1 MIVVVG
7 VLVFLAL
14 TVECR
19 NSAIIISTS
28 RYWPNYRDQTNIGF
42 FHDTV
47 KQNGVGTVVSMFSE
61 EIACNPLNPY
71 PGQVYSAS
79 PELYKPIHTS
89 PATISGNEV
98 SRDKVLRFLRK
109 RQPAFTPR
117 SHRLNSNSQ
126 SRVFVY
132 FTGHS
137 AVGYSK
143 FQDFEDVD
151 ARDIAHAIE
160 HLWQTGA
167 YSQLLWVGDTCRAAS
182 IHNPFY
188 SPGVTAV
195 GSTNEIEKSYS
206 MPTVGE
212 IGESLID
219 RFTVSSQ
226 QLFGKLRNHL
236 TLGEYANSIE
246 TTWLNAH
253 ITHKINENGPGLD
266 REVIEFVGDSDR
278 IQPMNLKTNDWGAL
292 PAASGQ
298 NDISTRARSDGSA
311 TNRVIKSARRAT
323 SWTIIW
329 IIPLV
334 ALGFILVVV

>member
-1 MIVVVG
+1 
-7 VLVFLAL
+7 
-14 TVECR
+14 
-19 NSAIIISTS
+19 
-28 RYWPNYRDQTNIGF
+28 
-42 FHDTV
+42 
-47 KQNGVGTVVSMFSE
+47 
-61 EIACNPLNPY
+61 
-71 PGQVYSAS
+71 
-79 PELYKPIHTS
+79 
-89 PATISGNEV
+89 
-98 SRDKVLRFLRK
+98 
-109 RQPAFTPR
+109 
-117 SHRLNSNSQ
+117 
-126 SRVFVY
+126 
-132 FTGHS
+132 
-137 AVGYSK
+137 
-143 FQDFEDVD
+143 
-151 ARDIAHAIE
+151 
-160 HLWQTGA
+160 
-167 YSQLLWVGDTCRAAS
+167 
-182 IHNPFY
+182 
-188 SPGVTAV
+188 
-195 GSTNEIEKSYS
+195 